1 VLFVERY
8 GAIYETGATSVIE
21 VARNLKPLGRLQPG
35 GPYGKK
41 LDNSSPNREDMR
53 SQLYIFGQKM
63 HYLPNQLTSAREL
76 NRTILYF
83 LFALI
88 LASCALE
95 EPKPKLFVAPPSL
108 DNPAMTAAHSPSA
121 MEAIS
126 RGVAAV
132 TPPGAALKDVYYE
145 FDSVELA
152 NEAQETLRKNADW
165 MKANPKARVEV
176 EGHCDD
182 IGSNEYNLALGA
194 KRAQVAKDFLANQGI
209 ATDRL
214 VTISYGKEAPACF
227 EHTEECRIKNRRAR
241 FVMFREV
248 PTS

>member
-1 VLFVERY
+1 MRYSPDQLISMREFYRAIPHLLFMLLLAGCSSE
-8 GAIYETGATSVIE
+8 APT
-21 VARNLKPLGRLQPG
+21 PRLF
-35 GPYGKK
+35 
-41 LDNSSPNREDMR
+41 S
-53 SQLYIFGQKM
+53 
-63 HYLPNQLTSAREL
+63 
-76 NRTILYF
+76 
-83 LFALI
+83 
-88 LASCALE
+88 
-95 EPKPKLFVAPPSL
+95 APPSL
-108 DNPAMTAAHSPSA
+108 NNPAMAASAHSPSA

-126 RGVAAV
+126 RGLAAI

-152 NEAQETLRKNADW
+152 TEAQEILRKNAEW

-182 IGSNEYNLALGA
+182 IGSAEYNLALGA
-194 KRAQVAKDFLANQGI
+194 KRAQMARDFLVNQGI
-209 ATDRL
+209 TNDRL

-227 EHTEECRIKNRRAR
+227 EQTEECRVKNRRAR